1 MNEDMFTLNDERTIQ
16 EMLDDY
22 DKLKE
27 EVALLPSDVPKE
39 ELTEKQSQ
47 LLDDYEQNRDFLNH
61 ARNALDF
68 TRVSTVNIV
77 TGDAREGNT
86 QVQSLYKDADEYSEA
101 VTTLTAGFDD
111 RLSEAM
117 ESTRETPVYKELEI
131 PVGQFNSIANAPLN
145 NPEISQMI
153 DEKLP
158 DKEADVLTVGEM
170 VAVIDYT
177 NQLFSEYDIREDSV
191 LKDTMDEIQLNIEF
205 DKANMLS
212 EERYEHEAEHSE
224 DKEHNGDDE
233 VVIVESS
240 DGYVMN
246 TSEEITAENYHEVSS
261 KIENGNEVV
270 HNEPPRY
277 TTNDLSEVGG
287 NIELE
292 EVDDLGTIEEA
303 QGVLS
308 EEEQEQ
314 QEQDNSDYDMDR

>member
-68 TRVSTVNIV
+68 TRASTVNIV

-233 VVIVESS
+233 VVIVESWG
-240 DGYVMN
+240 GYVMN

>member
-1 MNEDMFTLNDERTIQ
+1 
-16 EMLDDY
+16 
-22 DKLKE
+22 
-27 EVALLPSDVPKE
+27 
-39 ELTEKQSQ
+39 
-47 LLDDYEQNRDFLNH
+47 
-61 ARNALDF
+61 
-68 TRVSTVNIV
+68 
-77 TGDAREGNT
+77 
-86 QVQSLYKDADEYSEA
+86 
-101 VTTLTAGFDD
+101 
-111 RLSEAM
+111 M

-314 QEQDNSDYDMDR
+314 QEQVNSDYDMDR

>member
-47 LLDDYEQNRDFLNH
+47 LLDDYEQNRDFLNN

-68 TRVSTVNIV
+68 TRASTVNIV

-158 DKEADVLTVGEM
+158 DK
-170 VAVIDYT
+170 
-177 NQLFSEYDIREDSV
+177 
-191 LKDTMDEIQLNIEF
+191 
-205 DKANMLS
+205 KAGWCSRLQ
-212 EERYEHEAEHSE
+212 RPFH
-224 DKEHNGDDE
+224 
-233 VVIVESS
+233 
-240 DGYVMN
+240 
-246 TSEEITAENYHEVSS
+246 
-261 KIENGNEVV
+261 
-270 HNEPPRY
+270 
-277 TTNDLSEVGG
+277 
-287 NIELE
+287 
-292 EVDDLGTIEEA
+292 
-303 QGVLS
+303 
-308 EEEQEQ
+308 Q
-314 QEQDNSDYDMDR
+314 Q